1 MLKPESCKI
10 KITSK
15 DLIPFSL
22 FLFTVVRFWP
32 KLKKIQGLV
41 VVLGAFVLR
50 GLLGGDLVG
59 GELLG
64 GGDVF
69 GGWDVLGGGDVLGCG
84 DVLSVGGELLGGGD
98 VLPTGVDLFGPLVV
112 VVVWQSVTATNPR
125 RRITT
130 QAFMM
135 KV

>member
-1 MLKPESCKI
+1 M
-10 KITSK
+10 
-15 DLIPFSL
+15 
-22 FLFTVVRFWP
+22 
-32 KLKKIQGLV
+32 V
-41 VVLGAFVLR
+41 VVLGPFVLW

-59 GELLG
+59 GDVFG
-64 GGDVF
+64 GGDVL
-69 GGWDVLGGGDVLGCG
+69 GRGDVLGGGDVLGCG
-84 DVLSVGGELLGGGD
+84 EVLPVGGELLGGGD
-98 VLPTGVDLFGPLVV
+98 VLPTGVDPFGPLVV